1 MDPHWGKD
9 KYVTIS
15 SVMNS
20 AAHGSAL
27 ILVDWIRIQE
37 VKNDPPKI
45 EKREEISV
53 FEVLDVLF

>member
-15 SVMNS
+15 SVRDS

-27 ILVDWIRIQE
+27 ILEDWIRIQE
-37 VKNDPPKI
+37 GKNDPQKI
-45 EKREEISV
+45 EKREEIST